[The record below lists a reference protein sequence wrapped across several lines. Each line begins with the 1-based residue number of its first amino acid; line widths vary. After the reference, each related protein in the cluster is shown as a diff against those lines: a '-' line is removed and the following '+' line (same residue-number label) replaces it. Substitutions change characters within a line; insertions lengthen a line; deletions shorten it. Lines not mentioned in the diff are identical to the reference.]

1 MTLNST
7 GRAPPSAGGSVGE
20 QALSPVNRQIPAS
33 FKNGKILRWT
43 RTIPWSFINGYDSV
57 KGMLVVF
64 LQGWR
69 DAGKLSDSGDIVA
82 ASSIFF
88 YRMFSSG
95 RIADGLLRSFF
106 LVLSWALLLPL
117 QASAAQEPSPPV
129 YGIEIRQAQVLM
141 PDGVSLAVELYMPE
155 GAAADERFPV
165 LLEYHP
171 YRVTTYRGSRY
182 PTYSYFVQRGY
193 VVVAADERGSGNSEG
208 TLGPHAYSDQALDD
222 GEALIDWLSK
232 RPWSNG
238 NVAMFGISYS
248 GFIAIQMAMR
258 QPPAL
263 KTILAIDSTEYLY
276 AEDSYFIDGILHLDS
291 YEMMMD
297 VDNARPG
304 APDYVIDEAYFRE
317 RFDQPP
323 YTIANKRH
331 QRDGPYWDRVSLKN
345 RYELLRIPSFH
356 IGGWYDGYRN
366 SLPRMLEHLDAPVKA
381 IIGPWIHTTPDD
393 PYPEPGIEWRHEAV
407 RWFDLWLK
415 SRDTGILEEPDFA
428 VFIRNWHPPGPYQAK
443 VPGEWR
449 WEDGW
454 PIARIRDETLHF
466 GVNHQLQE
474 QPVAT
479 AVHLLRNV
487 PTAGMEAGGP
497 NSWWGEVAH
506 DQRPTDAF
514 SLVYDS
520 EVLAADLEI
529 LGRPQAHLK
538 VAADAPRADWFVRL
552 SDIAPDGSVT
562 LVTGAGF
569 NGTHRQSAR
578 EPSDIVP
585 GEAFA
590 IEPELHFTSWV
601 FPAGHRIRVSI
612 SNAQWPM
619 FWPTPYPLT
628 TSMFL
633 GGEDGSRID
642 LPVVPFEQRPKP
654 VFLPPATNPSTPGY
668 SHFDIAGTSSGYG
681 EISEV
686 SRNPQT
692 AETTIR
698 ANTEYGQ
705 NLPWGTEYYKELIEY
720 RTSDANPEDTT
731 QTGKHSFRVVLE
743 GRELLWEGDTLL
755 RSDRENFYYRYV
767 RRLSEDG
774 ALLREKTWE
783 ETIPRDFQ

>member
-1 MTLNST
+1 M
-7 GRAPPSAGGSVGE
+7 
-20 QALSPVNRQIPAS
+20 
-33 FKNGKILRWT
+33 
-43 RTIPWSFINGYDSV
+43 
-57 KGMLVVF
+57 
-64 LQGWR
+64 
-69 DAGKLSDSGDIVA
+69 A
-82 ASSIFF
+82 AQRPFYYRIFF
-88 YRMFSSG
+88 YWLTARPWISILFLALISG
-95 RIADGLLRSFF
+95 QATSLIA
-106 LVLSWALLLPL
+106 AE
-117 QASAAQEPSPPV
+117 AQEPSPPL
-129 YGIEIRQAQVLM
+129 YEIEVRQARVTM
-141 PDGVSLAVELYMPE
+141 PDGVTMAVEMYVPAG
-155 GAAADERFPV
+155 GAKDERFPV

-171 YRVTTYRGSRY
+171 YRVTTYRGSRF

-193 VVVAADERGSGNSEG
+193 IVVAADERGSGNSEG
-208 TLGPHAYSDQALDD
+208 VLGPHAYSDQALAD
-222 GEALIDWLSK
+222 GEVLIDWLSK
-232 RPWSNG
+232 QPWSNG

-297 VDNARPG
+297 VDNSRPG
-304 APDYVIDEAYFRE
+304 APDYVIDEAYFRD

-323 YTIANKRH
+323 YTLANKRH
-331 QRDGPYWDRVSLKN
+331 QRDGPYWDRVSLKD

-393 PYPEPGIEWRHEAV
+393 PYPEPGIEWRREAV
-407 RWFDLWLK
+407 RWFDQWLK
-415 SRDTGILEEPDFA
+415 GRDTGILEEPDFA
-428 VFIRNWHPPGPYQAK
+428 VFVRNWHPPGPYLAE
-443 VPGEWR
+443 VAGEWR

-454 PIARIRDETLHF
+454 PIARIHQQSLYLGR
-466 GVNHQLQE
+466 NHQLHDE
-474 QPVAT
+474 PVQPVE
-479 AVHLLRNV
+479 HLLRNV

-506 DQRPTDAF
+506 DQRPTDAY

-520 EVLAADLEI
+520 EVLESDLEI
-529 LGRPQAHLK
+529 LGRPLAHLR
-538 VAADAPRADWFVRL
+538 VAADAPRADWFVRV
-552 SDIAPDGSVT
+552 SDVAPDGSVT

-569 NGTHRQSAR
+569 NGTHRESAR
-578 EPSDIVP
+578 EPSDITP
-585 GEAFA
+585 GETFE
-590 IEPELHFTSWV
+590 IKPELHFTSWV

-619 FWPTPYPLT
+619 YWPTAYPVT
-628 TSMFL
+628 TSLFL
-633 GGEDGSRID
+633 GGETGSHID
-642 LPVVPFEQRPKP
+642 LPVVPYEKRPSPSFE
-654 VFLPPATNPSTPGY
+654 PPAVNPEAPGF

-720 RTSDANPEDTT
+720 RTSDAHPENTT

-743 GRELLWEGDTLL
+743 GRELLWEGDTQL
-755 RSDRENFYYRYV
+755 RSDRNNFYYEYV
-767 RRLSEDG
+767 RRLSENG
-774 ALLREKTWE
+774 ELLREKTWM
-783 ETIPRDFQ
+783 ETIPRDYQ

>member
-1 MTLNST
+1 
-7 GRAPPSAGGSVGE
+7 
-20 QALSPVNRQIPAS
+20 
-33 FKNGKILRWT
+33 
-43 RTIPWSFINGYDSV
+43 
-57 KGMLVVF
+57 
-64 LQGWR
+64 
-69 DAGKLSDSGDIVA
+69 
-82 ASSIFF
+82 
-88 YRMFSSG
+88 
-95 RIADGLLRSFF
+95 
-106 LVLSWALLLPL
+106 LLLLAFFATTPVL
-117 QASAAQEPSPPV
+117 AEETTEASPAV
-129 YGIEIRQAQVLM
+129 YGIEIRQERVTM
-141 PDGVSLAVELYMPE
+141 PDGKNLAVEIFMPT
-155 GAAADERFPV
+155 GGRPDERFPV

-171 YRVTTYRGSRY
+171 YRVTTYRGSRF
-182 PTYSYFVQRGY
+182 PTYSYFVQRGF

-208 TLGPHAYSDQALDD
+208 TLGPGAYSEQALQD
-222 GEALIDWLSK
+222 GEVLIDWLSEQA
-232 RPWSNG
+232 WSNG

-297 VDNARPG
+297 VDNSRPG

-323 YTIANKRH
+323 YTIANKQH
-331 QRDGPYWDRVSLKN
+331 QRDGAYWDRVSLKN

-393 PYPEPGIEWRHEAV
+393 PYPEPGIEWRADAI
-407 RWFDLWLK
+407 RWFDHWLK
-415 SRDTGILEEPDFA
+415 GEDTGMLDEPDFA
-428 VFIRNWHPPGPYQAK
+428 VFVRNWHPPGPYQAE
-443 VPGEWR
+443 VPGKWR
-449 WEDGW
+449 WEESW
-454 PIARIRDETLHF
+454 PIERVTKDTFYF
-466 GVNHQLQE
+466 GANHQLE
-474 QPVAT
+474 PKPGEPVT
-479 AVHLLRNV
+479 HLLRNV

-529 LGRPQAHLK
+529 LGRPQAHLR
-538 VAADAPRADWFVRL
+538 VAADAPRANWYVRL
-552 SDIAPDGSVT
+552 SDVAPDGTVT

-569 NGTHRQSAR
+569 NGTHRESAR
-578 EPSDIVP
+578 DPAAIIP
-585 GEAFA
+585 GEIFE

-619 FWPTPYPLT
+619 FWPTAYPLT
-628 TSMFL
+628 SSLFL
-633 GGEDGSRID
+633 GGEQGSRIA
-642 LPVVPFEQRPKP
+642 LPVVPFEQRPAP
-654 VFLPPATNPSTPGY
+654 TFSPPAVNPEAPGY

-692 AETTIR
+692 AETVIR

-705 NLPWGTEYYKELIEY
+705 NLPWGTEFYKELIEY
-720 RTSDANPEDTT
+720 QTSDAHPENTT

-755 RSDRENFYYRYV
+755 RSDRENFYYEYV
-767 RRLSEDG
+767 RRLTENG
-774 ALLREKTWE
+774 VLLREKTWK